1 MVTRSSASRRLF
13 GAAIAWVL
21 AIGAPG
27 GLACLIFVDTDF
39 DRSHGQLVDVED
51 ASRDLADGRAD
62 LVDSDV
68 VDADTR
74 GDVTTDADVDEEAGL
89 DASDVALDAADAPA
103 DGDVDDVELE
113 ADVVEPCRPSLPFD
127 VCGDC
132 LDNDCDGEIDGEE
145 CVEGLDLVVT
155 TGLNPSPAGYSV
167 SLELDH
173 AGLVSSIGAAPDGS
187 DLRVTYYASTEGGF
201 AEGRPRARVVDPESD
216 WNRADTR
223 LWFPLRDFVPSES
236 QERGYAVLIDDEAG
250 APLEDEGDVFLF
262 ADFFER
268 PDAADPGN
276 DWVVTEAANGTS
288 GDVDLFAGA
297 LRFETTADLDN
308 RPIADHAFPAVI
320 DGVVWRMGMNWQ
332 PIGSDDRY
340 RLHLQLGD
348 SEEMSLP
355 SAVPGNFSN
364 QGVGPSLVWAS
375 ADQGMTDEHALG
387 YEVGGALTQ
396 VGVLDGP
403 AVVRV
408 SVILA
413 GPTPSYAIFLDGD
426 RVASRVEFSTAV
438 EKLDQVRLLTWQVDD
453 AAFASRAFD
462 FLIVRRL
469 VAPEPRVSIAR
480 GPGCE

>member
-13 GAAIAWVL
+13 GAAVAWVL
-21 AIGAPG
+21 AIAAPG
-27 GLACLIFVDTDF
+27 GFACLIFVDTDF
-39 DRSHGQLVDVED
+39 DRSHGQLVDAQD
-51 ASRDLADGRAD
+51 AAQDLADGGTD
-62 LVDSDV
+62 LIDGDV
-68 VDADTR
+68 LDADMEA
-74 GDVTTDADVDEEAGL
+74 DVTTDADVDTGL
-89 DASDVALDAADAPA
+89 DAPDVALDTADTAP
-103 DGDVDDVELE
+103 DGDVDEADLE

-132 LDNDCDGEIDGEE
+132 LDNDCDGEIDGDD

-173 AGLVSSIGAAPDGS
+173 AGLVSSTGAAPDGS
-187 DLRVTYYASTEGGF
+187 DLLVTYYASTDDGF

-216 WNRADTR
+216 WNRVDTR
-223 LWFPLRDFVPSES
+223 LWFPLRDFIPAES
-236 QERGYAVLIDDEAG
+236 QWRGYAVLIDEEAG
-250 APLEDEGDVFLF
+250 APLEDEDDVFLF

-268 PDAADPGN
+268 PNAADPGN
-276 DWVVTEAANGTS
+276 DWIVTEAANGTS

-297 LRFETTADLDN
+297 LRFNTTADLDN

-332 PIGSDDRY
+332 PNGSDERY

-348 SEEMSLP
+348 SEEMSVP

-375 ADQGMTDEHALG
+375 ADQGMTDENALG

-396 VGVLDGP
+396 VDVVDGP

-408 SVILA
+408 SVVLA
-413 GPTPSYAIFLDGD
+413 GPTPSYSIFLDGD
-426 RVASRVEFSTAV
+426 LVASRVELSTAV